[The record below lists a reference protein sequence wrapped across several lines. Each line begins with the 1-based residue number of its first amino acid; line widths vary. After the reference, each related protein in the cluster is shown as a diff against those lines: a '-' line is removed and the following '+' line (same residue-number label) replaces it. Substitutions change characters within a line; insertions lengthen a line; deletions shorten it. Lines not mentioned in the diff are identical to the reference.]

1 VTTRT
6 TTAASGADLPTY
18 TWPAE
23 LMTVRQ
29 VADTVLPRPKTVR
42 QHIRGGRLRAVR
54 FGQGSGYRIHRT
66 DAQSWVEALVVGR
79 DEREGVD
86 RVVGRRRS
94 GLAGAPKAARPPGP
108 RVS

>member
-6 TTAASGADLPTY
+6 TTAA
-18 TWPAE
+18 
-23 LMTVRQ
+23 
-29 VADTVLPRPKTVR
+29 ADTVRLTTKTVR
-42 QHIRGGRLRAVR
+42 QHIRAGRLRAVQ
-54 FGQGSGYRIHRT
+54 FGQGSGYRVHRT

-94 GLAGAPKAARPPGP
+94 RLAGAPKAARPPGP
-108 RVS
+108 GVS